1 MAKQAAFDYTETP
14 PPGGATATSK
24 ELQMMIARALAIA
37 CLVGAAAIPAAAA
50 EIVYYADLSGAAESP
65 PNASPGT
72 GWTRVTIDFDA
83 ITMRVEASFADLLGL
98 TTAAHIHCCTASPD
112 SGTAGVATQT
122 PTFGGFPNGVTSGSY
137 DNTFDMTQASSYNAA
152 FITAN
157 GGTVDG
163 AFSALTM
170 GLNAGKAYMNV
181 HTDAF
186 VAGEIRGFLHAAPVP
201 EPETYALMLLG
212 LVAVGTVARRRI
224 ARSG

>member
-1 MAKQAAFDYTETP
+1 MAEQAAFDYTETP

-24 ELQMMIARALAIA
+24 EPQMMLARALAIA
-37 CLVGAAAIPAAAA
+37 CLACAAALPAAAA

-83 ITMRVEASFADLLGL
+83 VTMRVEASFADLLGV
-98 TTAAHIHCCTASPD
+98 TTVAHIHCCTASPD

-122 PTFGGFPNGVTSGSY
+122 PTFGGFPIGVTSGSY

-170 GLNAGKAYMNV
+170 GMAGSMAYMNI
-181 HTDAF
+181 HTDLF
-186 VAGEIRGFLHAAPVP
+186 GAGEIRGFLHAVP

-212 LVAVGTVARRRI
+212 LAAVGAAARRRSG
-224 ARSG
+224 RSG